1 MKQLWFII
9 LPSDHRGWGELMD
22 VEKRHTGRDRAFFY
36 KKSGRLASQI
46 SGDKVRGTVKSRAD
60 HGTQI
65 LTRTTT
71 VKPFFNYLCQCKYL

>member
-46 SGDKVRGTVKSRAD
+46 SGDKVRGAVS
-60 HGTQI
+60 HLGLPGQI
-65 LTRTTT
+65 QKRKG
-71 VKPFFNYLCQCKYL
+71 VDYARDKKRNV

>member
-36 KKSGRLASQI
+36 KKSGRLAFQI
-46 SGDKVRGTVKSRAD
+46 SGEKVRGAVS
-60 HGTQI
+60 HLGLPGQI
-65 LTRTTT
+65 QNRRG
-71 VKPFFNYLCQCKYL
+71 VRPCKRQKKKRMKRRN